1 MTEWARKMGNKIKII
16 ADFVIFAQEKVVLS
30 NLIRKFAEKI

>member
-16 ADFVIFAQEKVVLS
+16 ADFVIFAQEKFVLS